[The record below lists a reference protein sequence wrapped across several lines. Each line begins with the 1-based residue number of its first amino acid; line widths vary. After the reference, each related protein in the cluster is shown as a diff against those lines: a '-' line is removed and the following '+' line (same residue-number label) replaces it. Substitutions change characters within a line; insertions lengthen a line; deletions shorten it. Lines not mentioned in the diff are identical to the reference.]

1 MNEREIIKRA
11 KGKYKLGARRLKK
24 VIERDCRIHIP
35 HNRIHQ
41 HLLKEGLAKV
51 ESKKKKRRKPY
62 IRYEREHTM
71 SAGHIDWYDSGFN
84 NTKFCAI
91 LDDASRKILVA
102 GRGIPDGRYR

>member
-1 MNEREIIKRA
+1 
-11 KGKYKLGARRLKK
+11 
-24 VIERDCRIHIP
+24 VIERDCGIHIP

-41 HLLKEGLAKV
+41 HLLKEGVAKE

-102 GRGIPDGRYR
+102 GMGIPDGGYR